1 LYPDC
6 IKLQEFCSQ
15 MQLEGVSE
23 GEKHWMFLLCSPPSL
38 AVLGLLLSPFHLIK
52 ELVQAEAK
60 LSPYEIM

>member
-1 LYPDC
+1 
-6 IKLQEFCSQ
+6 

-23 GEKHWMFLLCSPPSL
+23 MEKHWMFLLCSPPSL

>member
-1 LYPDC
+1 
-6 IKLQEFCSQ
+6 